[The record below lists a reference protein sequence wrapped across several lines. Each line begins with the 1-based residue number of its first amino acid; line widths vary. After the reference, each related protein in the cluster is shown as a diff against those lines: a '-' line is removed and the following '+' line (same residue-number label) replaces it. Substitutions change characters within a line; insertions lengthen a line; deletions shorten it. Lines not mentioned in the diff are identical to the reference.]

1 MRDAMPRPAAKN
13 RDFITTV
20 EGSTMKFFALF
31 LSLLLASTAAH
42 ATLDINRATQAELE
56 RLRGVG
62 PQLSAR
68 ILAARASQS
77 FSDWE
82 DLRKRVPGLGSLQ
95 SVRLS
100 QQGLTV
106 AGASFAA
113 TDSMLTPLKKPARP
127 SEGNPLTPAP

>member
-1 MRDAMPRPAAKN
+1 
-13 RDFITTV
+13 
-20 EGSTMKFFALF
+20 MKFLPLF
-31 LSLLLASTAAH
+31 LSLFLSSTAAL
-42 ATLDINRATQAELE
+42 ANLDINRASQAELE
-56 RLRGVG
+56 RLKGVG

-68 ILAARASQS
+68 ILAARSSQS

-82 DLRKRVPGLGSLQ
+82 DFRKRVPGLGPLQ

-113 TDSMLTPLKKPARP
+113 TDSMLTPLKKPVRPADAR
-127 SEGNPLTPAP
+127 SGTPAP

>member
-1 MRDAMPRPAAKN
+1 
-13 RDFITTV
+13 
-20 EGSTMKFFALF
+20 MKFFSLF
-31 LSLLLASTAAH
+31 LSLFLASTAAL
-42 ATLDINRATQAELE
+42 ADLDINRATQAELE

-68 ILAARASQS
+68 ILAARASQA
-77 FSDWE
+77 FSDW
-82 DLRKRVPGLGSLQ
+82 DDVRKRVPGLGPMQ

-113 TDSMLTPLKKPARP
+113 TDSMLTPLKKTVEPAEAGLWR
-127 SEGNPLTPAP
+127 PAP

>member
-1 MRDAMPRPAAKN
+1 MKLPAL
-13 RDFITTV
+13 I
-20 EGSTMKFFALF
+20 
-31 LSLLLASTAAH
+31 LSLSLASTAAF
-42 ATLDINRATQAELE
+42 ADLDVNRASQAELE
-56 RLRGVG
+56 RLTGVG
-62 PQLSAR
+62 PQLSTR

-82 DLRKRVPGLGSLQ
+82 DLRQRVPGLGPQQ

-113 TDSMLTPLKKPARP
+113 TDSMLMPLKRPAQRLDSP
-127 SEGNPLTPAP
+127 PRSSAP

>member
-1 MRDAMPRPAAKN
+1 
-13 RDFITTV
+13 
-20 EGSTMKFFALF
+20 MKFLAHF
-31 LSLLLASTAAH
+31 LSLFLFSTAAL
-42 ATLDINRATQAELE
+42 ADLDINRASQAELE

-68 ILAARASQS
+68 ILDARASQS
-77 FSDWE
+77 FSDW
-82 DLRKRVPGLGSLQ
+82 DDFLKRVPGLGPLQ

-113 TDSMLTPLKKPARP
+113 TDSMLTPLKKPVRP
-127 SEGNPLTPAP
+127 SDVRSRTAVP

>member
-1 MRDAMPRPAAKN
+1 
-13 RDFITTV
+13 
-20 EGSTMKFFALF
+20 MKFLALF
-31 LSLLLASTAAH
+31 LSLFLASTAALAH
-42 ATLDINRATQAELE
+42 LDINRATQAELE
-56 RLRGVG
+56 RLKGVG

-77 FSDWE
+77 FSDW
-82 DLRKRVPGLGSLQ
+82 DDIRKRVPGFGTLQ

-113 TDSMLTPLKKPARP
+113 TDSMLTPLKKPVRP
-127 SEGNPLTPAP
+127 SDGRTGTPAP